1 MKIIDVD
8 ALHIRIEDPNIGLF
22 DGSYDDCLIVVRT
35 DEGLTG
41 IGEVESLPAAIQG
54 IVRSR
59 AAHNH
64 ARGLRELLIGQDPT
78 DPERLWQLMY
88 DATDYVGR
96 RGLMMH
102 AIGGIDLA
110 LWDIA
115 GQAAGKPISELLG
128 GRRRERIEA
137 YGTIYPMARD
147 EEAVR
152 AQVAA
157 ARGMGLR
164 NFKFSADPWW
174 MDDLDA
180 TARLLQAGR
189 AEAGQAAKLIVDA
202 QMAYRTAEEG
212 LRLLPVLQQ
221 VGIWFLE
228 APLPLDDVAGH
239 ARMAGRGVP
248 LGVGDL
254 GLTHVDEFIEAMDRG
269 KADICQ
275 PDITHGR
282 RLHPHQAHRRR
293 GGRTRQAGDHPRLQD
308 QHRDRRQPALPG
320 QPPRRRGAG
329 VLDQLLAAALADHQG
344 AHPHRRR
351 RHGGGA
357 VRPGLG
363 RDPRLGVRRR
373 PPVQLTPHRTRRDD
387 GCPVA
392 LPVAR
397 EPNRITLLQVRV
409 TSEHGGE
416 LAQRGGGQVDFLHDS
431 PTSASE
437 SPPRAWR
444 LSPARP

>member
-137 YGTIYPMARD
+137 YGTIYPMAR
-147 EEAVR
+147 EPAAVR
-152 AQVAA
+152 AQIAA
-157 ARGMGLR
+157 ARDLGLR
-164 NFKFSADPWW
+164 NFKFAADPWW
-174 MDDLDA
+174 MDDLDD
-180 TARLLQAGR
+180 TARLLQAAR
-189 AEAGQAAKLIVDA
+189 AEAGPEAKLIVDA
-202 QMAYRTAEEG
+202 ALSYRTADEG
-212 LRLLPVLQQ
+212 LRLLPVLLD
-221 VGIWFLE
+221 VDIWFLE

-239 ARMAGRGVP
+239 ARMAGRGLP

-275 PDITHGR
+275 PDITMVGGFTHIRRIADAAAERGKRVITHGYKTNIEIAAN
-282 RLHPHQAHRRR
+282 LHFLA
-293 GGRTRQAGDHPRLQD
+293 T
-308 QHRDRRQPALPG
+308 HRDTEVLEYSTSASPLRWRTTTERISIDADGMVAVPAG
-320 QPPRRRGAG
+320 
-329 VLDQLLAAALADHQG
+329 
-344 AHPHRRR
+344 
-351 RHGGGA
+351 
-357 VRPGLG
+357 PGLG
-363 RDPRLGVRRR
+363 VTLDWEFIAA
-373 PPVQLTPHRTRRDD
+373 HRY
-387 GCPVA
+387 
-392 LPVAR
+392 
-397 EPNRITLLQVRV
+397 Q
-409 TSEHGGE
+409 
-416 LAQRGGGQVDFLHDS
+416 
-431 PTSASE
+431 
-437 SPPRAWR
+437 
-444 LSPARP
+444 